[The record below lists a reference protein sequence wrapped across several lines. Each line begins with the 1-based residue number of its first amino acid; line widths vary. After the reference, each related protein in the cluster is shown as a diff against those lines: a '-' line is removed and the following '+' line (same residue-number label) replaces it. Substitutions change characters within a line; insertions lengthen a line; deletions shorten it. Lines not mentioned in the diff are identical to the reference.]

1 LNQSTEL
8 MMNKK
13 NTASTSKD
21 VQELLGDGLKRRWW
35 QSPTVWIG
43 AVAIAGAVGGYL
55 YWQQQQVAN
64 AKPVYVTEEV
74 KRGNLSLTVLAN
86 GTLQPTRTV
95 NVGSELSGTVRS
107 VLVDVN
113 DTVKKG
119 QILVELD
126 ADKLQAQ
133 LSRSKASVASAQA
146 RLQQSQA
153 TFKEARANFAR
164 LEEVHR
170 ISGGKVPSAA
180 EMDSGRASV
189 ERATADEAASRASV
203 EDAKAAL
210 KTDETNLSK
219 SAIKSPIDGVIL
231 TRSVDPGNAVA
242 ASLQAVTLFTV
253 AEDLQKLRLE
263 VSVDEADIGQ
273 VQEGQRASFTVSA
286 HPTRTYPAKVTRV
299 DFGSTKT
306 DNVVTYLARLE
317 VRNEDLS
324 LRPGMTASATI
335 RSNERNDVLLV
346 PNAALRFTPVGM
358 QAPAMAGAG
367 GTGAE
372 GAGKGGERG
381 PRPQGAGPGA
391 PAAGN
396 SGGIMG
402 QLMPQRMRMSRGTGG
417 SQALGVGQTR
427 YVWVIEGEQP
437 VAVQVKTGI
446 SDGRMTEV
454 ESEKLAIGARII
466 TDQRSGAAR

>member
-1 LNQSTEL
+1 MT
-8 MMNKK
+8 KK
-13 NTASTSKD
+13 NTTSSAKE
-21 VQELLGDGLKRRWW
+21 VQELLGDGLARRWW

-55 YWQQQQVAN
+55 FWQNHKAAN
-64 AKPVYVTEEV
+64 AKPQYVTQQV
-74 KRGNLSLTVLAN
+74 KRGDLSLTVAAT

-95 NVGSELSGTVRS
+95 NVGSELSGTVRN

-119 QILVELD
+119 QVLVELD
-126 ADKLQAQ
+126 TDKLQAQ
-133 LSRSKASVASAQA
+133 LNRSKASVASAQA
-146 RLQQSQA
+146 RLQQTQA
-153 TFKEARANFAR
+153 SLKEARANLAR
-164 LEEVHR
+164 QEEVHR
-170 ISGGKVPSAA
+170 LSGGKVPSAS
-180 EMDSGRASV
+180 EMDGARAAV
-189 ERATADEAASRASV
+189 ERAVAEEAAAKASV
-203 EDAKAAL
+203 EDARAAL

-219 SAIKSPIDGVIL
+219 ASIKSPIDGVIL

-286 HPTRTYPAKVTRV
+286 HPSRTYPAKVTRV
-299 DFGSTKT
+299 DYGSTKT
-306 DNVVTYLARLE
+306 DNVVTYLARLD

-335 RSNERNDVLLV
+335 HSNERKDVVLV

-358 QAPAMAGAG
+358 QAPAVPGAKQDGAAAAGPN
-367 GTGAE
+367 
-372 GAGKGGERG
+372 GERG
-381 PRPQGAGPGA
+381 PRPQGAGAP
-391 PAAGN
+391 PAAQGN

-402 QLMPQRMRMSRGTGG
+402 QLMPQRMRGSRSTGG
-417 SQALGVGQTR
+417 SEALGAGQTR
-427 YVWVIEGEQP
+427 YVWVLENNAP
-437 VAVQVKTGI
+437 VAVQVKTGL

-454 ESEKLAIGARII
+454 ESDKLAEGAQVI
-466 TDQRSGAAR
+466 TDQRSGAAK

>member
-1 LNQSTEL
+1 MS
-8 MMNKK
+8 KK
-13 NTASTSKD
+13 NSASTRSD
-21 VQELLGDGLKRRWW
+21 VQELLGDGLARRWW
-35 QSPTVWIG
+35 QNPTVWIG
-43 AVAIAGAVGGYL
+43 AVAIAGAAGGYL
-55 YWQQQQVAN
+55 FWQNQKAAN
-64 AKPVYVTEEV
+64 AKPVYVSQV
-74 KRGNLSLTVLAN
+74 VQRGNLSITVAAN

-95 NVGSELSGTVRS
+95 NIGSELSGTVRS

-113 DTVKKG
+113 DAVKKG
-119 QILVELD
+119 QVLVELD
-126 ADKLQAQ
+126 PDKLNAQ
-133 LSRSKASVASAQA
+133 LDRSKASVLSAQA

-153 TFKEARANFAR
+153 TLKEARSSFAR

-189 ERATADEAASRASV
+189 ERAIADEAAAQASVADSRA
-203 EDAKAAL
+203 AL
-210 KTDETNLSK
+210 NTEQTNLSK
-219 SAIKSPIDGVIL
+219 AAIKSPIDGVIL
-231 TRSVDPGNAVA
+231 TRTVDPGNAVA

-253 AEDLQKLRLE
+253 AEDLKRLRLQ

-273 VQEGQRASFTVSA
+273 VQVGQRASFTVSA
-286 HPTRTYPAKVTRV
+286 HPSRTYPAKVTRV

-306 DNVVTYLARLE
+306 DNVVTYLAMLE

-358 QAPAMAGAG
+358 KAPAAPGAG
-367 GTGAE
+367 GPGAGAE
-372 GAGKGGERG
+372 GRPAGGPDGERG
-381 PRPQGAGPGA
+381 PRPQGGA
-391 PAAGN
+391 SGGS

-402 QLMPQRMRMSRGTGG
+402 QLMPQRMRSTRGVGG
-417 SQALGVGQTR
+417 SQALGAGQTR
-427 YVWVIEGEQP
+427 YVWVLEGETP

-454 ESEKLAIGARII
+454 ESDKLAEGAQII
-466 TDQRSGAAR
+466 TDQRSGVAP

>member
-1 LNQSTEL
+1 
-8 MMNKK
+8 MKK
-13 NTASTSKD
+13 QTSASTSKD
-21 VQELLGDGLKRRWW
+21 VQALLGDGLKRRWW

-43 AVAIAGAVGGYL
+43 AVAVAAAVGGYVW
-55 YWQQQQVAN
+55 WQQQQAAN
-64 AKPVYVTEEV
+64 AKPVYVAQEV
-74 KRGNLSLTVLAN
+74 KRGNLSITVAAN

-107 VLVDVN
+107 VQVDVN
-113 DTVKKG
+113 DSVKKG
-119 QILVELD
+119 QVLVELD
-126 ADKLQAQ
+126 TDKLKAQ
-133 LSRSKASVASAQA
+133 LNRSKASVASAQA

-153 TFKEARANFAR
+153 TLKEARSSLAR

-180 EMDSGRASV
+180 EMDSGRAAV
-189 ERATADEAASRASV
+189 DRAIADEAASRASV
-203 EDAKAAL
+203 DDARAAL

-219 SAIKSPIDGVIL
+219 AAIKSPIDGVIL

-253 AEDLQKLRLE
+253 AEDLKQLRLQ

-273 VQEGQRASFTVSA
+273 VEAGQRASFTVSA
-286 HPTRTYPAKVTRV
+286 HPSRTYPAKVTRV
-299 DFGSTKT
+299 DYGATKT
-306 DNVVTYLARLE
+306 DNVVTYLALLE

-324 LRPGMTASATI
+324 LRPGMTASASI
-335 RSNERNDVLLV
+335 RSQERRDVLQV

-358 QAPAMAGAG
+358 TAPGAAPGEAGANG
-367 GTGAE
+367 P
-372 GAGKGGERG
+372 RG
-381 PRPQGAGPGA
+381 PRPQGAGASG
-391 PAAGN
+391 GN
-396 SGGIMG
+396 SGIMG
-402 QLMPQRMRMSRGTGG
+402 QLMPQRPRMSRGGAGG
-417 SQALGVGQTR
+417 AQALGAGQTR
-427 YVWVIEGEQP
+427 YVWVLEGETP

-454 ESEKLAIGARII
+454 ESEKLTEGAQVI

>member
-1 LNQSTEL
+1 MSKQKTS
-8 MMNKK
+8 
-13 NTASTSKD
+13 STSKD
-21 VQELLGDGLKRRWW
+21 VQELLGDGLARRWW

-43 AVAIAGAVGGYL
+43 AVVVAGAAGGYW
-55 YWQQQQVAN
+55 YWQQQ
-64 AKPVYVTEEV
+64 AKASAQPVYVAQEV
-74 KRGNLSLTVLAN
+74 ARGNLSITVAAN

-107 VLVDVN
+107 VQVDVN

-119 QILVELD
+119 QVLVELD
-126 ADKLQAQ
+126 TDKLQAQ
-133 LSRSKASVASAQA
+133 LNRSKASVASAQA

-153 TFKEARANFAR
+153 TLREARASFAR

-170 ISGGKVPSAA
+170 LSGGKVPSAA
-180 EMDSGRASV
+180 EMDGGRAAV
-189 ERATADEAASRASV
+189 ERAVADEAASRASV
-203 EDAKAAL
+203 DDARAAL
-210 KTDETNLSK
+210 KTNESDVAK
-219 SAIKSPIDGVIL
+219 AAIKSPIDGVIL
-231 TRSVDPGNAVA
+231 TRAVDPGNAVA

-273 VQEGQRASFTVSA
+273 VQVGQRATFTVSA
-286 HPTRTYPAKVTRV
+286 HPSRTFPARVTRV
-299 DFGSTKT
+299 DYAATKT

-317 VRNEDLS
+317 VRNEDMT
-324 LRPGMTASATI
+324 LRPGMTASASI
-335 RSNERNDVLLV
+335 RANERNDVLLV

-358 QAPAMAGAG
+358 QAPAV
-367 GTGAE
+367 E
-372 GAGKGGERG
+372 GASGAAGSPGAGGERG
-381 PRPQGAGPGA
+381 PRPPSAGAA
-391 PAAGN
+391 SSS

-417 SQALGVGQTR
+417 SGQALGAGQTR
-427 YVWVIEGEQP
+427 HVWVLQNGQP

-454 ESEKLAIGARII
+454 ESEVLAVGAQVI

>member
-1 LNQSTEL
+1 
-8 MMNKK
+8 MNKK
-13 NTASTSKD
+13 NTTSTSKD
-21 VQELLGDGLKRRWW
+21 VQALLGDGLKRRWW
-35 QSPTVWIG
+35 QSPTLWIG
-43 AVAIAGAVGGYL
+43 AVAVAGAVGGYW
-55 YWQQQQVAN
+55 YWQKQQQAN
-64 AKPVYVTEEV
+64 AKPVYITEEV

-119 QILVELD
+119 QVLVELD

-133 LSRSKASVASAQA
+133 MSRSKASVASAQA

-153 TFKEARANFAR
+153 TFKETRANFAR

-180 EMDSGRASV
+180 EMDAGRASV
-189 ERATADEAASRASV
+189 ERATADEAAARASV
-203 EDAKAAL
+203 DDARAAL

-231 TRSVDPGNAVA
+231 TRTVDPGNAVA

-273 VQEGQRASFTVSA
+273 VQAGQRASFTVSA
-286 HPTRTYPAKVTRV
+286 HPSRTYPAKVTRV

-335 RSNERNDVLLV
+335 RSNERNDVVLV

-358 QAPAMAGAG
+358 QAPNAPGAAGSAG
-367 GTGAE
+367 GPA
-372 GAGKGGERG
+372 AGGERG
-381 PRPQGAGPGA
+381 PRPQGQGGSGA
-391 PAAGN
+391 SGG

-402 QLMPQRMRMSRGTGG
+402 QLMPQRMRSSRGAGG

-427 YVWVIEGEQP
+427 YVWVLENNAP

-454 ESEKLAIGARII
+454 DSEKLALGAQVI
-466 TDQRSGAAR
+466 TDQRSGAAQ

>member
-1 LNQSTEL
+1 
-8 MMNKK
+8 MNKK

-43 AVAIAGAVGGYL
+43 AVAIAGAVGGYV